1 MSFFLGDY
9 VDSSGHRTGG
19 FMSGLFSGASDIFSL
34 ANNFMNLR
42 DTMSRRNTADE
53 VKQAM
58 LGQNSTGGLYDT
70 PSATVDSGTSDA
82 TGGRFDGDSFDDDPL
97 LSQLPKPG
105 RIAKALKGF
114 ASSSSEGRGVYG
126 RGQPGTPDS
135 PREGKNYGAP
145 SAQGPMVNEGAL
157 GGITGTVGDIA
168 SGAYNAGKSVGSG
181 GLDWLGSLGEA
192 LHNFAR
198 NHDAKA
204 QTQPPAYL
212 PPQKPPAVGPAGA
225 GGGAGPGTLDTL
237 QQHGALGSMGAG
249 VPYAGGP
256 SLANNMNPLGQRIMA
271 ALTTPTAGSVT

>member
-168 SGAYNAGKSVGSG
+168 SGAYNAGKSVGG
-181 GLDWLGSLGEA
+181 GIYDTLGKIGAILRDHATS
-192 LHNFAR
+192 
-198 NHDAKA
+198 D
-204 QTQPPAYL
+204 QPPVYL
-212 PPQKPPAVGPAGA
+212 PPEKPPAVGPGGA

-271 ALTTPTAGSVT
+271 ALTPTAGSTT